1 MTITSDRSNSVLP
14 LVGRLLLAA
23 IFLVSAFGK
32 LSAPGPTQGF
42 IASVGLPMPVL
53 SYVAAVIIELGGGLM
68 LLTGYRTRHAATVLA
83 AFSVISA
90 FVFHHAL
97 GDQNQLFHF
106 LKNLAMAGGLV
117 QVIAFGAGS
126 FSFDNRRQLSPA
138 RGFAA

>member
-14 LVGRLLLAA
+14 LVGRVLLAA

-32 LSAPGPTQGF
+32 LTAPGPTQGF

-68 LLTGYRTRHAATVLA
+68 LLTGYRTRLAATVLA

-117 QVIAFGAGS
+117 QVIAFGAGG
-126 FSFDNRRQLSPA
+126 FSFDNRRQVSPA

>member
-1 MTITSDRSNSVLP
+1 MTITSDRSNTVLP
-14 LVGRLLLAA
+14 LVGRVLLAA

-68 LLTGYRTRHAATVLA
+68 LLTGYRTRLAATVLA

-126 FSFDNRRQLSPA
+126 FSFDNRRQVSPA

>member
-32 LSAPGPTQGF
+32 LTAPGPTQGF

-53 SYVAAVIIELGGGLM
+53 SYLAAVIIELGGGLM
-68 LLTGYRTRHAATVLA
+68 LLIGYRTRLAATVLA

-90 FVFHHAL
+90 LVFHHAL

-106 LKNLAMAGGLV
+106 LKNMAMAGGLV

-126 FSFDNRRQLSPA
+126 FSFDNRRQVSPA

>member
-1 MTITSDRSNSVLP
+1 MTTTSHQSNALLP

-32 LSAPGPTQGF
+32 LAAPGPTQAY
-42 IASVGLPMPVL
+42 IASVGLPLPVL
-53 SYVAAVIIELGGGLM
+53 SYVAAVVIELGGGLM
-68 LLTGYRTRHAATVLA
+68 LLIGYRTRLAATLLA

-90 FVFHHAL
+90 LIFHHAL

-106 LKNLAMAGGLV
+106 LKNLAMAGGLL

-126 FSFDNRRQLSPA
+126 LSFDNRRQTAHAHGL
-138 RGFAA
+138 AA

>member
-1 MTITSDRSNSVLP
+1 MTITSDRSTSVLP
-14 LVGRLLLAA
+14 LVGRVLLAA

-32 LSAPGPTQGF
+32 LTAPGPTQGF

-68 LLTGYRTRHAATVLA
+68 LLAGYRTRLAATVLA

-90 FVFHHAL
+90 LVFHHAL

-117 QVIAFGAGS
+117 QVIAFGAGG
-126 FSFDNRRQLSPA
+126 FSLDNRRQLSGA
-138 RGFAA
+138 RSFAA

>member
-32 LSAPGPTQGF
+32 LTAPGPTQGF

-53 SYVAAVIIELGGGLM
+53 SYLAAVIIELGGGLM
-68 LLTGYRTRHAATVLA
+68 LLTGYRTRLAAIVLA

-126 FSFDNRRQLSPA
+126 FSFDNRRQVSPA

>member
-53 SYVAAVIIELGGGLM
+53 SYMAAVIIELGGGLM
-68 LLTGYRTRHAATVLA
+68 LLTGYRTRLAAIVLA

-90 FVFHHAL
+90 FVFHRAL

-126 FSFDNRRQLSPA
+126 FSFDNRRQVSPA

>member
-1 MTITSDRSNSVLP
+1 MTIASDRSNSVLP

-68 LLTGYRTRHAATVLA
+68 LLTGYRTRLAATVLA

-90 FVFHHAL
+90 VVFHHAL

-126 FSFDNRRQLSPA
+126 FSFDNRRQVSPA